1 MASLADAERIDDT
14 EMPHG
19 YQSARRAD
27 YFLSQRN
34 IVIELKSLETDP
46 SEKIETVLQTRR
58 EQPDFPAFFGNADLS
73 KVLDKLP
80 DGKALHTKIAERITR
95 SIEDAFRSAKHQIAE
110 TKLAFGLPAASGL
123 LVILNH
129 SVDIFSPQIL
139 GYKCRQLI
147 DSPSAYSGNLP
158 AINFVW
164 IIQATHYAGIDAG
177 NKLVPSVHIESAK
190 HPLSATTRLRIQLL
204 AAQRA
209 QFDGVPFVGTQ
220 DSQKISAATSFERE
234 KAATAVPLTQTELWR
249 TQYRANQY
257 MRSLS
262 DDAFLI
268 HTSRVFGHLIPFFAM
283 EEGNTSPER
292 SVTSESQVM
301 QDYMSA
307 WTHCLM
313 EMNERMIDIR
323 DLMAVYKSIRD
334 N

>member
-1 MASLADAERIDDT
+1 MASLSDAERIDDI
-14 EMPHG
+14 EMPHD

-34 IVIELKSLETDP
+34 VVIELKSLETDP

-58 EQPDFPAFFGNADLS
+58 EQPDFPVFFGSADLS
-73 KVLDKLP
+73 KVLEKLP
-80 DGKALHTKIAERITR
+80 DGDTLHTKIGERITR
-95 SIEDAFRSAKHQIAE
+95 SVEDAFRSAKHQIAD
-110 TKLAFGLPAASGL
+110 TKRAFGLPASSGL

-129 SVDIFSPQIL
+129 NVDILSPQIL

-147 DSPSAYSGNLP
+147 DSPSADPRQLP

-177 NKLVPSVHIESAK
+177 NKLVPSIYVESAK
-190 HPLSATTRLRIQLL
+190 YPLSATTRLRIQLL

-209 QFDGVPFVGTQ
+209 QFDGVPFVGAQ
-220 DSQKISAATSFERE
+220 DSQKIGAATSFERE
-234 KAATAVPLTQTELWR
+234 KAATAVPLTQAELWR
-249 TQYRANQY
+249 AQYRANPY
-257 MRSLS
+257 MHGLS
-262 DDAFLI
+262 DEAFLT
-268 HTSRVFGHLIPFFAM
+268 HTSRVFGQLVPFFAM
-283 EEGNTSPER
+283 EEGNTSPKR
-292 SVTSESQVM
+292 NATSESQVV

-323 DLMAVYKSIRD
+323 DLMAVYKGRHED
-334 N
+334 

>member
-1 MASLADAERIDDT
+1 MASLADVERVDDI

-19 YQSARRAD
+19 YESSRRAD
-27 YFLSQRN
+27 YFLDQRN
-34 IVIELKSLETDP
+34 VVIELKSLETDP

-58 EQPDFPAFFGNADLS
+58 EQPDFPVFFGNAELG
-73 KVLDKLP
+73 KVLEKLP
-80 DGKALHTKIAERITR
+80 DGDALHKKIAERITR
-95 SIEDAFRSAKHQIAE
+95 SVEDAFRSAKHQIAE
-110 TKLAFGLPAASGL
+110 TKRAFGLPASSGL

-129 SVDIFSPQIL
+129 NIDIFSPQIL
-139 GYKCRQLI
+139 GCKCRQLI
-147 DSPSAYSGNLP
+147 DSPSADPGQLP

-177 NKLVPSVHIESAK
+177 NKVVPSIHIESAK
-190 HPLSATTRLRIQLL
+190 YPLSDTTRRRIRLL

-234 KAATAVPLTQTELWR
+234 KAGTAVPLKQTELWK
-249 TQYRANQY
+249 TQYRANPY
-257 MRSLS
+257 MRGLS

-268 HTSRVFGHLIPFFAM
+268 HTSRVFGQLVPFFAT
-283 EEGNTSPER
+283 EEGDMSPKR
-292 SVTSESQVM
+292 SVTSESQVV

-323 DLMAVYKSIRD
+323 DLMAFYKGGRY